1 MTTVK
6 SVIEKLQRL
15 NPDEHILFDYFTKR
29 EGDEVLANKFDND
42 ELEMSQEAWLNAV
55 DRAENWYIG
64 LDEET
69 LREAVIG
76 AHKDVDITKVIQTLG
91 DRAKDKA
98 EE

>member
-29 EGDEVLANKFDND
+29 EGDEVLANKFDDD
-42 ELEMSQEAWLNAV
+42 EFEMSQEAWLDAV
-55 DRAENWYIG
+55 KRAEHWYIG

-76 AHKDVDITKVIQTLG
+76 AITDEEIKKKGKVE
-91 DRAKDKA
+91 K
-98 EE
+98 